1 MKKQQVVLSQE
12 PERSFCIS
20 FGPVESEV
28 LAGIYNW
35 NLNFQTTRSQ
45 EDYGLQKRHSHSLG
59 WGGRRAVLREI
70 LGSSC

>member
-45 EDYGLQKRHSHSLG
+45 ED
-59 WGGRRAVLREI
+59 
-70 LGSSC
+70 